1 MGTFVDSPC
10 SLLLLAGC
18 IVCTNVAGILGSF
31 VTETGPGS
39 WYAEEL
45 VKPWFLPPPL
55 AFPVVWT
62 ALYILMGISLYLVL
76 RNGLGDSNVR
86 TAGVIFGGQLLLNV
100 AWSYAFFGL
109 QSPIAGM
116 LVICALWGAV
126 AASIWS
132 FYRVDRVAAY
142 LLVPY
147 IAWVSFAAILNG
159 AILLL
164 N

>member
-1 MGTFVDSPC
+1 MGTFVDSSR

-18 IVCTNVAGILGSF
+18 IICTNVAGVLGSF

-62 ALYILMGISLYLVL
+62 TLYILMGIALYLVL
-76 RNGLGDSNVR
+76 RKGFEDGHVR
-86 TAGVIFGGQLLLNV
+86 VAGGIFGVQLALNI
-100 AWSYAFFGL
+100 AWSYAFFGM
-109 QSPIAGM
+109 QSPLAG
-116 LVICALWGAV
+116 LFVICALWGAIV
-126 AASIWS
+126 ASIWS
-132 FYRVDRVAAY
+132 FYRIDRVAAY

-147 IAWVSFAAILNG
+147 IVWVSFAAIINA
-159 AILLL
+159 AIYLL